1 VHLYHF
7 FNSSSQPSEA
17 GGVFLALELRMG
29 ESATLH
35 DDLEAKGFIS
45 GPLRSHCH

>member
-1 VHLYHF
+1 
-7 FNSSSQPSEA
+7 
-17 GGVFLALELRMG
+17 MG